1 MPIGLDGSCLVNG
14 LVSGMVR
21 SDQMR
26 VLQVVKGLRKT
37 SGVATFVREL
47 SDTLYASG
55 MDVAIG
61 MCHPDTDNWLPPQ
74 GNEPVV
80 ALDEA
85 LKDKWD
91 VIHVH
96 GLWDREI
103 RIAART
109 AIAKGIPLVWSP
121 HGMLAPWALKYR
133 WWKKCLPWHLYLKR
147 LLKGAAG
154 FHVTSALEKGWI
166 VQLGLRNR
174 IDVVPLGTHLPLEE
188 SIMAVR
194 REKQGQNEWI
204 LLFVGRIHPVKG
216 LDNLIDAWAK
226 VSPKGWRLRLVGGE
240 NKEGYVAALEA
251 KCRDLHVEASV
262 DFVGSKYGE
271 ELQRAYAEADC
282 LILPSF
288 TENFGGVVVD
298 ALGGGRPVIASDKTP
313 WRELE
318 ENPFG
323 KCGWWVPNDPDSLA
337 QTIRGM
343 MAMSDADREAMGANG
358 RRLVTAKYTW
368 TAISKQ
374 MMKVYEEM
382 FRGK

>member
-1 MPIGLDGSCLVNG
+1 MANG
-14 LVSGMVR
+14 LGYGTVR
-21 SDQMR
+21 SDKMR

-47 SDTLYASG
+47 SDTLYANG
-55 MDVAIG
+55 VDVAIG
-61 MCHPDTDNWLPPQ
+61 MCRPDTDNWLPPQ
-74 GNEPVV
+74 GKEPVV
-80 ALDEA
+80 ALDAA
-85 LKDKWD
+85 LKDGWD
-91 VIHVH
+91 IIHLH

-103 RIAART
+103 RIAAR
-109 AIAKGIPLVWSP
+109 AALEKGIPLVWSP

-147 LLKGAAG
+147 LLKGASG
-154 FHVTSALEKGWI
+154 FHVTSALEKDWI
-166 VQLGLRNR
+166 AQLGFRNR
-174 IDVVPLGTHLPLEE
+174 VDVIPLGTHLPSEDDVTT
-188 SIMAVR
+188 AHK
-194 REKQGQNEWI
+194 EKEGQNEHT

-216 LDNLIDAWAK
+216 LDNLVDAWAK
-226 VSPKGWRLRLVGGE
+226 VSPKGWRLRVVGGE

-262 DFVGSKYGE
+262 DFAGAKYGE

-298 ALGGGRPVIASDKTP
+298 ALGAGRPVIASDKTP

-323 KCGWWVPNDPDSLA
+323 KCGWCVPNDPDSLA
-337 QTIRGM
+337 QAIGEM
-343 MAMSDADREAMGANG
+343 MAMSDSERDAMGVKG
-358 RRLVTAKYTW
+358 RSLVVAKYTW
-368 TAISKQ
+368 TAVSEQ

-382 FRGK
+382 SKGK

>member
-1 MPIGLDGSCLVNG
+1 
-14 LVSGMVR
+14 MVH
-21 SDQMR
+21 SDKMR

-37 SGVATFVREL
+37 SGVATFMREL
-47 SDTLYASG
+47 SDALYANG
-55 MDVAIG
+55 VDVAIG
-61 MCHPDTDNWLPPQ
+61 MCYPETDNWLPPK
-74 GNEPVV
+74 GNEPVI
-80 ALDEA
+80 ALDAA
-85 LKDKWD
+85 LKDDWN

-147 LLKGAAG
+147 LLKGASG
-154 FHVTSALEKGWI
+154 FHVTSSLEKEWI
-166 VQLGLRNR
+166 TKLGFMSRVE
-174 IDVVPLGTHLPLEE
+174 VVPLGTHLLPQEVIE
-188 SIMAVR
+188 SAR
-194 REKQGQNEWI
+194 REKQGQNERT

-240 NKEGYVAALEA
+240 NREGYVAALEV

-262 DFVGSKYGE
+262 DFVGAKYGE

-298 ALGGGRPVIASDKTP
+298 ALGAGRPVIASDKTP

-323 KCGWWVPNDPDSLA
+323 KCGWWVPNDPDSLE
-337 QTIRGM
+337 QTIGDM
-343 MAMSDADREAMGANG
+343 IVLSDADREAMGMNG
-358 RRLVTAKYTW
+358 RRLVAAKYTW
-368 TAISKQ
+368 TAVSEQ
-374 MMKVYEEM
+374 MWKVYEELS
-382 FRGK
+382 RGK

>member
-1 MPIGLDGSCLVNG
+1 
-14 LVSGMVR
+14 MVR
-21 SDQMR
+21 SDAMK

-47 SDTLYASG
+47 SDALYANRV
-55 MDVAIG
+55 DVAIG
-61 MCHPDTDNWLPPQ
+61 MCRPDTDNWLPPQ
-74 GNEPVV
+74 GKEPVI

-85 LKDKWD
+85 LKDEWD
-91 VIHVH
+91 VVHVH

-103 RIAART
+103 RVAARK

-147 LLKGAAG
+147 LLKGTSG
-154 FHVTSALEKGWI
+154 FHVTSALEKDWI
-166 VQLGLRNR
+166 VQLGFRNR
-174 IDVVPLGTHLPLEE
+174 VDVIPLGTHLPSREII
-188 SIMAVR
+188 SAMR
-194 REKQGQNEWI
+194 REKQVRNERT

-226 VSPKGWRLRLVGGE
+226 VSPKGWRLRFVGGG

-251 KCRDLHVEASV
+251 KCRDLHVETSV
-262 DFVGSKYGE
+262 DFAGEKYGE
-271 ELQRAYAEADC
+271 ELQREYVEADC

-298 ALGGGRPVIASDKTP
+298 ALGAGHPVIASDKTP

-323 KCGWWVPNDPDSLA
+323 KCGWYVSNDPDSLA
-337 QTIRGM
+337 HAIGDM
-343 MAMSDADREAMGANG
+343 MAMSDTDREAMGAHG
-358 RRLVTAKYTW
+358 RRLVVTKYTW
-368 TAISKQ
+368 EAVSEQ
-374 MMKVYEEM
+374 MKKVYEEM
-382 FRGK
+382 SRGK